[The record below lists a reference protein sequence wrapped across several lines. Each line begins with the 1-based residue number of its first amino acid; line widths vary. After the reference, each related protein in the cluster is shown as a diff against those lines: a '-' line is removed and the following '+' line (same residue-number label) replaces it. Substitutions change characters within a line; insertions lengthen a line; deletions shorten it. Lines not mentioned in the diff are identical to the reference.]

1 MAKLV
6 AIIVTTLVT
15 AGIMVWGLS
24 VTLEAPSSHHG
35 DAPAMTEGKSAS
47 H

>member
-6 AIIVTTLVT
+6 TIIVTTLVT
-15 AGIMVWGLS
+15 AGIMVWSLS
-24 VTLEAPSSHHG
+24 VMFEAPSSHHG
-35 DAPAMTEGKSAS
+35 DAPAIIEQKSAS

>member
-6 AIIVTTLVT
+6 TISVTSIVT
-15 AGIMVWGLS
+15 AGIPVWSLS
-24 VTLEAPSSHHG
+24 IMMEAPSSHHG
-35 DAPAMTEGKSAS
+35 DAPAVIEEKGAS